1 MSFAYPNLVHVAFC
15 CSKEKCR
22 WKRAGPNEMSKWKRF
37 FAYFWTEK
45 SLGFCGGNSQHQGDE
60 YVKYLKANDTT
71 GVQDRHWETV
81 QWCKISNHYSSPNDW
96 SFLVLLNTKNAGSES
111 VISDGVESK
120 NQEYLA
126 KAAHK
131 LDLVAVDLIVICSN
145 TAHICYSHLRKRF
158 PERPIL
164 HIVDCVA
171 KAPCLQC

>member
-1 MSFAYPNLVHVAFC
+1 M
-15 CSKEKCR
+15 
-22 WKRAGPNEMSKWKRF
+22 NE
-37 FAYFWTEK
+37 
-45 SLGFCGGNSQHQGDE
+45 
-60 YVKYLKANDTT
+60 VKL
-71 GVQDRHWETV
+71 
-81 QWCKISNHYSSPNDW
+81 
-96 SFLVLLNTKNAGSES
+96 
-111 VISDGVESK
+111 VISAGAEDLIRE

-126 KAAHK
+126 KAAQK